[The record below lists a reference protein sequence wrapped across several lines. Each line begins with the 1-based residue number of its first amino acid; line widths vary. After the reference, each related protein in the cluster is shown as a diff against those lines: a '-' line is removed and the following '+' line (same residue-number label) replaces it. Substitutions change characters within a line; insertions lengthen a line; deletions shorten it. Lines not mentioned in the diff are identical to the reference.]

1 MSKRSDSNSTLFRAL
16 LIMEKIVESER
27 PVSSA
32 YLAEMLALPKAT
44 VHRIAQQLEEEG
56 YLQREPVSRRFV
68 AGRRLRDFSLAVLS
82 NAVLGAPRHAV
93 LQSLSEEIGE
103 TCNCTMLD
111 GNQIIYFDRVEANW
125 PYRIHLP
132 PGSRL
137 PLHCTASGKLF
148 LASMAPAQRRQLLVS
163 APLKRHTERTITDP
177 ELLEHELQRIA
188 EQGYGVDNE
197 ELLPGMVAL
206 ALPVTDDSERICF
219 TVAVHAPTVRKPL
232 EELHQ
237 YLPALRRAAAA
248 LSANYCSGADEL
260 PASPPRVGA
269 GHGRSVGGGD

>member
-1 MSKRSDSNSTLFRAL
+1 MNKPSDSNSTLFRAL

-27 PVSSA
+27 PLSSA

-44 VHRIAQQLEEEG
+44 VHRIAQQLEGEG

-93 LQSLSEEIGE
+93 LQALAEEIGE

-111 GNQIIYFDRVEANW
+111 GNQIIYFDRIEANW

-148 LASMAPAQRRQLLVS
+148 LASMTVAQRQQLLTS

-177 ELLEHELQRIA
+177 QQLESELQRIA

-232 EELHQ
+232 EELRQ

-248 LSANYCSGADEL
+248 LSASYCNGEDGPLA
-260 PASPPRVGA
+260 PPLSIEA
-269 GHGRSVGGGD
+269 GRSRSAGGSD